1 MRYRLPFILADDLT
15 LAIPGT
21 VVRLTP
27 RRAFDLAED
36 LARKATRA
44 AIADE
49 AVKAQRTS
57 QEKRSDVRR
66 RLKR

>member
-15 LAIPGT
+15 LAIPGA

-49 AVKAQRTS
+49 AVASQRHPL
-57 QEKRSDVRR
+57 KRNNTRR
-66 RLKR
+66 RTK